1 MAGQV
6 GSGEGHLVA
15 DSGRHRGFLEL
26 ARNTFFL
33 LPERGTLE
41 PPLRPRARRARAL
54 RGTVRV

>member
-6 GSGEGHLVA
+6 GSGEGHRVA
-15 DSGRHRGFLEL
+15 DSGRGLLEP
-26 ARNTFFL
+26 ARNTFFP
-33 LPERGTLE
+33 LPGRGTLE